1 MDIRVGDTLLMKKQH
16 PCGSNR
22 WLVLRIGADFKLRCE
37 GCEREVMGSRSK
49 FERSVKEIIRPETA
63 EGEMTCRYTTE
74 I

>member
-1 MDIRVGDTLLMKKQH
+1 MKFIQFRIGDVVQMKKQH

-37 GCEREVMGSRSK
+37 GCEREVMGPRSK

-63 EGEMTCRYTTE
+63 EGE
-74 I
+74 